1 MNNRLIAA
9 LVGVVVLALLAAGCG
24 SSGDSSSSSSS
35 GDESASTLTKAEF
48 IKQSDGICEQ
58 GNKEVES
65 EAEAFAKENG
75 IDTSKPTTADQEEV
89 VSQVVAPAIQRQAE
103 AIDALGAPSGD
114 EGEVEAIVEAVEAG
128 ATEAEEDPG
137 TIVEGKTSGPFAEAN
152 KLAGEYG
159 LKICGQ

>member
-1 MNNRLIAA
+1 LNKRPIAA
-9 LVGVVVLALLAAGCG
+9 LVGVVVLALIAAGCG
-24 SSGDSSSSSSS
+24 SSGDGNSSSSS
-35 GDESASTLTKAEF
+35 DESASTLTKAEF

-75 IDTSKPTTADQEEV
+75 IDTSKPTTAEQEEV

-103 AIDALGAPSGD
+103 EIDAVGAPSGD
-114 EGEVEAIVEAVEAG
+114 EDEVEAIVEAVEAG
-128 ATEAEEDPG
+128 AGEAEEDPS
-137 TIVEGKTSGPFAEAN
+137 TIVEGKTSGPFTEAN
-152 KLAGEYG
+152 KLATEYG